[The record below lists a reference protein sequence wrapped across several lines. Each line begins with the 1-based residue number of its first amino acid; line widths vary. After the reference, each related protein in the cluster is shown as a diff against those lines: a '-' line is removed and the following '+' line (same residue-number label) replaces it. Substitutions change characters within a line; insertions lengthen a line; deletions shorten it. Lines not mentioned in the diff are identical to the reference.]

1 MATQR
6 TEGIY
11 PLDELKGHTVAK
23 GNPDPRGWDV
33 YSSDDTKLGE
43 VKDLL
48 VDVSVMEARYL
59 DVELDKDIAGER
71 DRHVLL
77 PVGTARLDDDSDRV
91 IADTAIADV
100 RSLPAYRKGGAIQ
113 REFEDSLMGS
123 FGTTRGAGAATGA
136 TTGAGAN
143 YYDRPE
149 FDTSRFYGN
158 RGTRTERAADFQD
171 ARAKEEQRLTLSE
184 EELSLGKRQ
193 VPAGE
198 VGIRKTVE
206 TEHVEERVPLTHEE
220 VSVERRPISGASARD
235 AEIGEDEIRVP
246 LMAEEPVV
254 EKRVVAKEEVIVNKR
269 AVQDEKTVEADLRR
283 ERVDYDE
290 SQLNAA
296 AGTRGARETA
306 RDASRD
312 VTRDAKS
319 GAKNLGDRIAD
330 KVDDVKDRFDANPA
344 SKPGRDATD
353 RPGR

>member
-23 GNPDPRGWDV
+23 GDPDPRGWDV
-33 YSSDDTKLGE
+33 YSSDNTKIGE

-48 VDVSVMEARYL
+48 VDVSVMQARYL
-59 DVELDKDIAGER
+59 DVELDKDVAGEK

-77 PVGTARLDDDSDRV
+77 PVGTAQLDDDNDRV
-91 IADTAIADV
+91 IADTTIVSV
-100 RSLPAYRKGGAIQ
+100 RSLPAYRRGGAVN
-113 REFEDSLMGS
+113 REYEDSLLGS
-123 FGTTRGAGAATGA
+123 FGTTRGTSAATAA
-136 TTGAGAN
+136 TAGAN

-149 FDTSRFYGN
+149 FDTSRFYGK
-158 RGTRTERAADFQD
+158 RATSGERAADFQD
-171 ARAKEEQRLTLSE
+171 ARAREEQRLTLSE
-184 EELSLGKRQ
+184 EELQVGKRQ

-198 VGIRKTVE
+198 VELRKTVE
-206 TEHVEERVPLTHEE
+206 TKHVEERVPLTREE
-220 VSVERRPISGASARD
+220 VTVERRPISGASARD

-290 SQLNAA
+290 SELNAA
-296 AGTRGARETA
+296 ARG
-306 RDASRD
+306 DAGRD

-319 GAKNLGDRIAD
+319 GARNLGDRIAD